1 MKNKTC
7 WLMVAV
13 ASLALWTPLS
23 GAQTAT
29 PSAGMGKGLYG
40 AIGTNSCLFCHGVNG
55 EGGSVKDAAKL
66 DHPKQWKVY
75 AALGGDAA
83 YKKDPKGFVNKMRHA
98 TLNLI
103 QLGAIHHNSN
113 YKADGYNKSLIK
125 PYNAQMLGL
134 GGAPSAKWL
143 KKYKDKGVTPAIAA
157 ESVWLHII
165 SLDKDGFFKN

>member
-1 MKNKTC
+1 MKNKAY
-7 WLMVAV
+7 WLTAAV

-23 GAQTAT
+23 GAQTVT

-40 AIGTNSCLFCHGVNG
+40 APGANSCLFCHGASG
-55 EGGSVKDAAKL
+55 EGGNVKDAAKL
-66 DHPKQWKVY
+66 DHPKEWKVY

-83 YKKDPKGFVNKMRHA
+83 YKKDPKGFVDKMKHA

-103 QLGAIHHNSN
+103 QVGAIRHNAS
-113 YKADGYNKSLIK
+113 YQAVGYNKSVIK

-134 GGAPSAKWL
+134 GGAPSAAWL

-157 ESVWLHII
+157 ESVWLHVL
-165 SLDKDGFFKN
+165 SLDKDNFFAK